1 MTTCVSGIG
10 TAVKIKD
17 LLSSC
22 IRNTDIDVIPYA
34 YGNLASKGID
44 DEIFSKYDVKLVIS
58 TTELKIDGV
67 NCILLENIISSSSN
81 KKFEK
86 ILLEFLDKNDIKV
99 IKKDIVKMFSLK
111 NIINQLNI
119 LDPNKIINEVD
130 IIISKME
137 NGLKTAFPLD
147 LRMLLYIHISI
158 MIERLILNQ
167 ELVFEEDD
175 SDYIKENN
183 KKIIKIIDD
192 SFENISK
199 EYNLNLTSKEIKLIQ
214 EIIESR
220 LGKLKK

>member
-1 MTTCVSGIG
+1 
-10 TAVKIKD
+10 
-17 LLSSC
+17 
-22 IRNTDIDVIPYA
+22 
-34 YGNLASKGID
+34 
-44 DEIFSKYDVKLVIS
+44 
-58 TTELKIDGV
+58 
-67 NCILLENIISSSSN
+67 
-81 KKFEK
+81 
-86 ILLEFLDKNDIKV
+86 
-99 IKKDIVKMFSLK
+99 MFSLK

-175 SDYIKENN
+175 SDYIKNN

>member
-1 MTTCVSGIG
+1 
-10 TAVKIKD
+10 
-17 LLSSC
+17 
-22 IRNTDIDVIPYA
+22 
-34 YGNLASKGID
+34 
-44 DEIFSKYDVKLVIS
+44 
-58 TTELKIDGV
+58 
-67 NCILLENIISSSSN
+67 
-81 KKFEK
+81 
-86 ILLEFLDKNDIKV
+86 
-99 IKKDIVKMFSLK
+99 MFSLK

-119 LDPNKIINEVD
+119 LDPKKIINEVD

-137 NGLKTAFPLD
+137 KGLKTAFPLD

-175 SDYIKENN
+175 SDYIKEN
-183 KKIIKIIDD
+183 KKVIKIIND
-192 SFENISK
+192 SFESISK